1 METTM
6 NRVAMPLKIVYTAF
20 VGVLVPYYWVTYTP
34 WNFLYFC
41 DVALLLTL
49 VAVWT
54 ENALLVSMSS
64 VGILLPQTLWVL
76 DFVARAVAGIHLTG
90 MTAYMF
96 DPAIPLFVRGLSTF
110 HGWLPFVLL
119 YLLSRLGYDRRAY
132 AAQALGAVGLLLVC
146 FYLAPKPPPSIEF
159 PSHAVNINYVYGMD
173 DQHPQTVMAPALWL
187 LSMILVNVL
196 VLYVPTHLSLKKIC
210 APALSG
216 DRWRA
221 IQRAGSTESRSGTSV
236 RA

>member
-6 NRVAMPLKIVYTAF
+6 NRVPMPLKIVYTAF
-20 VGVLVPYYWVTYTP
+20 VAVLVPYYWATYTP

-76 DFVARAVAGIHLTG
+76 DWLVRAVAGIHLTG

-96 DPAIPLFVRGLSTF
+96 DPAIPIFVRGLSTF

-132 AAQALGAVGLLLVC
+132 AAQAVLAVALLLVC

-173 DQHPQTVMAPALWL
+173 DKHPQTVMAPELWL
-187 LSMILVNVL
+187 LLMIVVNVL
-196 VLYVPTHLSLKKIC
+196 VLYVPTHLILKKIC
-210 APALSG
+210 APAVSG
-216 DRWRA
+216 DRRLP